1 MKNGHHI
8 SRSLSPSRPTTV
20 QNLQIFSWVS
30 HKIKKSS
37 KSSQLR
43 GWKYTM
49 VCIFLW
55 KIINQFSPTSESDS
69 NSDSDISG
77 KKVKELKLLPS
88 GSSKKEMTPR
98 RLTKGPELLNTS
110 TNHTATS
117 CSPLNLQVIKSPTI
131 VTSSSALA
139 YHSSPGSSSYSLAS
153 PLGNVYVESV
163 KSNQVL
169 SVMCCRREWHERFKK
184 LQIKEIG

>member
-1 MKNGHHI
+1 MGTSFIWNPLLTAHFV
-8 SRSLSPSRPTTV
+8 SLTTE
-20 QNLQIFSWVS
+20 
-30 HKIKKSS
+30 
-37 KSSQLR
+37 
-43 GWKYTM
+43 
-49 VCIFLW
+49 
-55 KIINQFSPTSESDS
+55 SES

-77 KKVKELKLLPS
+77 KKVKESKLLPS

-139 YHSSPGSSSYSLAS
+139 YHSSPGSSSYSLTS
-153 PLGNVYVESV
+153 PLGNV
-163 KSNQVL
+163 
-169 SVMCCRREWHERFKK
+169 
-184 LQIKEIG
+184 G

>member
-1 MKNGHHI
+1 M
-8 SRSLSPSRPTTV
+8 
-20 QNLQIFSWVS
+20 SW
-30 HKIKKSS
+30 
-37 KSSQLR
+37 
-43 GWKYTM
+43 
-49 VCIFLW
+49 FP
-55 KIINQFSPTSESDS
+55 FSESDS
-69 NSDSDISG
+69 NSDSDVSG

-117 CSPLNLQVIKSPTI
+117 CSPLNLQVIKTPTI

-153 PLGNVYVESV
+153 PLGNVFKILYVG
-163 KSNQVL
+163 L
-169 SVMCCRREWHERFKK
+169 DGFRILYWKK
-184 LQIKEIG
+184 PKRGCYF

>member
-1 MKNGHHI
+1 MPWFPI
-8 SRSLSPSRPTTV
+8 
-20 QNLQIFSWVS
+20 
-30 HKIKKSS
+30 
-37 KSSQLR
+37 
-43 GWKYTM
+43 
-49 VCIFLW
+49 
-55 KIINQFSPTSESDS
+55 SESDS

-77 KKVKELKLLPS
+77 KKVKEFKLLPS

-117 CSPLNLQVIKSPTI
+117 CSPLNLQVIKTPTI

-153 PLGNVYVESV
+153 PLGNAFKNLMQKDDFSRASYWKKVLKRSV
-163 KSNQVL
+163 CFDVQQKRMHL
-169 SVMCCRREWHERFKK
+169 
-184 LQIKEIG
+184 

>member
-1 MKNGHHI
+1 MGTSFIMNYP
-8 SRSLSPSRPTTV
+8 L
-20 QNLQIFSWVS
+20 
-30 HKIKKSS
+30 
-37 KSSQLR
+37 
-43 GWKYTM
+43 
-49 VCIFLW
+49 
-55 KIINQFSPTSESDS
+55 IIQFVPRTSESDS

-117 CSPLNLQVIKSPTI
+117 CSPLNLQVIKSPTN

-139 YHSSPGSSSYSLAS
+139 YHSSPGSSSYSLTS
-153 PLGNVYVESV
+153 PLGNVFENLLAQSLNWGHNRIY
-163 KSNQVL
+163 L
-169 SVMCCRREWHERFKK
+169 IFKK
-184 LQIKEIG
+184 SWK